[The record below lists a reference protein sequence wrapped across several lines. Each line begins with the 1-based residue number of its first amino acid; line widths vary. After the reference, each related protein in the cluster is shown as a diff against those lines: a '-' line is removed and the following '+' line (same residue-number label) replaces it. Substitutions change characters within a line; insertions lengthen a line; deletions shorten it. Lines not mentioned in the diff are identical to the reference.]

1 MKVTVENKKGLNKDV
16 KVFVDKKTMN
26 VYMDEKYEE
35 IKGTVNLKGF
45 RPGKVPRE
53 ILKRQFGKAVFS
65 EVLDKVLK
73 ETSTKALQENKI
85 KPAGQPKLDLKTY
98 GEDKDLEYI
107 LSVTELPKVELK
119 SIENIK
125 FDEYTVKIDQK
136 ETDKRINDIAKNQ
149 PNFKEAPETTKA
161 KKGDLVVF
169 DYNATVDEKTFK
181 GGEGKNT
188 QLTLGKDLFLKG
200 FDEQLIGVKK
210 GDEKIVDAT
219 LPENFPEKEFI
230 NKKAKF
236 KCTISAVK
244 IPEDVKID
252 DQFAKNLG
260 AKDLND
266 LKSLITKQINDEYK
280 NSLDRLTKNQILKE
294 IEKFK
299 VSEIPENLLEDEIK
313 ILSQGMSEDDAKKS
327 RKNFEEVAKKRIKV
341 GLVLNEFGEQ
351 NQIKVTEQE
360 LQAEV
365 QKQIRMMPGQEKMV
379 MEFYKKNPNALASL
393 RGTVYEEKILNMIK
407 EKAKPNKKE
416 ISKDEAEKILKESQ
430 KQQLEQERR
439 QAEINT
445 LQQHNDLLAELDQA
459 EDVNRATFAFL
470 NRDDDNSVRAFN
482 EAQTE
487 ISDRDIRRIDAQ
499 GLYASEQLRLRSVG
513 ALRAG
518 RAAERAANLN
528 AMATIFSASYKAT
541 QTG

>member
-26 VYMDEKYEE
+26 NYMDEKYEE

-53 ILKRQFGKAVFS
+53 VLKRQFGKAIFG

-98 GEDKDLEYI
+98 GEDKDLEYV

-125 FDEYTVKIDQK
+125 FNEYTVKIDQT
-136 ETDKRINDIAKNQ
+136 ETDKRLKEIAKNQ
-149 PNFKEAPETTKA
+149 PSFKETAENVKA
-161 KKGDLVVF
+161 KEGDLVVF
-169 DYNATVDEKTFK
+169 DYNATVDEKSFK

-200 FDEQLIGVKK
+200 FDKQLIGVKK
-210 GDEKIVDAT
+210 GDEKIVEAV
-219 LPENFPEKEFI
+219 LPENFPEKEFV

-236 KCTISAVK
+236 KCKISSVK
-244 IPEDVKID
+244 NPDEVKID

-299 VSEIPENLLEDEIK
+299 VDQIPNNLLEEEISV
-313 ILSQGMSEDDAKKS
+313 LSKGMSEEDAKKS
-327 RKNFEEVAKKRIKV
+327 RKNFEEIAKKRIKV
-341 GLVLNEFGEQ
+341 GLILNEFGEQ
-351 NQIKVTEQE
+351 NKIKVTEQE

-365 QKQIRMMPGQEKMV
+365 QKQIQMMPGQEKMV
-379 MEFYKKNPNALASL
+379 MDFYKKNQNALASL
-393 RGTVYEEKILNMIK
+393 RGTVYEEKILNSIK
-407 EKAKPNKKE
+407 QKGKSNKKE
-416 ISKDEAEKILKESQ
+416 ISKDEAEKILKEAQ
-430 KQQLEQERR
+430 NQQ
-439 QAEINT
+439 A
-445 LQQHNDLLAELDQA
+445 DLNKESRK
-459 EDVNRATFAFL
+459 VATKKT
-470 NRDDDNSVRAFN
+470 
-482 EAQTE
+482 EAKKTSSKKE
-487 ISDRDIRRIDAQ
+487 VTKSTKTKTVKKKTKKV
-499 GLYASEQLRLRSVG
+499 S
-513 ALRAG
+513 
-518 RAAERAANLN
+518 
-528 AMATIFSASYKAT
+528 KK
-541 QTG
+541 